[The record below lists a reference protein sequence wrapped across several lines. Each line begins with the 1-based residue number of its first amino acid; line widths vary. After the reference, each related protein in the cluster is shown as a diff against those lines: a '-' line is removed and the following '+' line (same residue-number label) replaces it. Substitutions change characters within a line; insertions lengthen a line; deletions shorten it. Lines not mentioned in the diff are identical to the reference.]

1 MDLESLLVELLELSI
16 TRARTAR
23 GSKDTSDFKHFK
35 TLIKS
40 LKVLLPF
47 YFLLS
52 LPPSSSSS
60 SSVSSALAAVTTR
73 PISDIRQG

>member
-1 MDLESLLVELLELSI
+1 MLLYERKWRLGNGILKSCGLSDDKEMDLESLLPKLFALSI
-16 TRARTAR
+16 TLPRTAR
-23 GSKDTSDFKHFK
+23 GSKDASDFKHFK

-52 LPPSSSSS
+52 
-60 SSVSSALAAVTTR
+60 
-73 PISDIRQG
+73 